1 MITLED
7 DGRIVG
13 LILPR
18 SGLWRHAKSNPAML
32 VDGFAERDIVLARE
46 TGILSLVFLRL
57 KRRGGGAAIVF
68 RRKYR
73 PSANPV
79 PPHRHEGSTLQPY
92 QTVSCWTAEMRR
104 RGRRRTERLEQ
115 KSQTSH

>member
-46 TGILSLVFLRL
+46 TGILSLVFSRL

-68 RRKYR
+68 RGKYR
-73 PSANPV
+73 PKVENIAGVVTKRVIADAVIGSFLLLGFLCDLPV
-79 PPHRHEGSTLQPY
+79 
-92 QTVSCWTAEMRR
+92 
-104 RGRRRTERLEQ
+104 LE
-115 KSQTSH
+115 